1 MRALWTTALTLLALA
16 ATARAGDRLDVRRVA
31 FSPDG
36 TRALVVTA
44 GVLDGSGFSL
54 ATVQALDTRTGRT
67 LLKVAARSETR
78 PVPAVVT
85 ALLTRER
92 PRLAPLGLTPGRAA
106 RPVYTQTVPVQAPVW
121 TEGTP
126 AGRSAVTPVRL
137 WTRPVPVRLT
147 VRPVASGCRFTEL
160 LPGGEGPAGFT
171 LTVNGQVVH
180 ADKVLPRA
188 RECAARYALEQVYVQ
203 GNRAVFLVR
212 AYTPGFEGPNAEVV
226 AVAARLR

>member
-36 TRALVVTA
+36 TRALVVTAGGRDGRGVRPATVHALHTRAGRAPLVVAA

-85 ALLTRER
+85 ALLIRER

-121 TEGTP
+121 AEGTP
-126 AGRSAVTPVRL
+126 
-137 WTRPVPVRLT
+137 
-147 VRPVASGCRFTEL
+147 
-160 LPGGEGPAGFT
+160 
-171 LTVNGQVVH
+171 
-180 ADKVLPRA
+180 
-188 RECAARYALEQVYVQ
+188 
-203 GNRAVFLVR
+203 
-212 AYTPGFEGPNAEVV
+212 
-226 AVAARLR
+226 